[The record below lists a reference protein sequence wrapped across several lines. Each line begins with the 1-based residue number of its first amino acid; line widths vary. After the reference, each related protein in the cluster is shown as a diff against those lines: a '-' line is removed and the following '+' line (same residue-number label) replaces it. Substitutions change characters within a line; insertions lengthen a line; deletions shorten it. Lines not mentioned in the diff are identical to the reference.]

1 MLKVM
6 ELLKI
11 ESFFQA
17 RVVKRLNRFAV
28 LVKKGEKLL
37 KAHNTNSGRL
47 KEFLTEGKTVL
58 CLPKRGK
65 KTDCKL
71 FAVED
76 LNGLFAVTDTNL
88 QMVAFEKAFLKGLL
102 PWLSPSRWKLEKKNA
117 PLGENSL
124 IDYLFRERDTGKPL
138 YLEVKSAVLRSSDNF
153 GMYPD
158 CPTERGR
165 KHLRELIEN
174 LPHSGLL
181 FICALPSVGGFKP
194 YCKGDEEI
202 CKLLK
207 TAKERG
213 LPIRAISL
221 HFNPQKGAI
230 VLENP
235 DLRVEI

>member
-1 MLKVM
+1 M

-11 ESFFQA
+11 ESFFRAQ
-17 RVVKRLNRFAV
+17 VVKRLNRFAV

-58 CLPKRGK
+58 CLPKKGK

-76 LNGLFAVTDTNL
+76 LNGLFAVTDTSL

-102 PWLSPSRWKLEKKNA
+102 PWLLPSRWELIKRNA

-124 IDYLFRERDTGKPL
+124 IDYLFGEKDTEKPL
-138 YLEVKSAVLRSSDNF
+138 YLEVKSAVLRSRDNF

-174 LPHSGLL
+174 IPYSGLL
-181 FICALPSVGGFKP
+181 FICALPSVEGFKP
-194 YCKGDEEI
+194 YCKGDKEI
-202 CKLLK
+202 CKLLRVAEEK
-207 TAKERG
+207 G

-221 HFNPQKGAI
+221 HFDPQRGAI

>member
-1 MLKVM
+1 M
-6 ELLKI
+6 ELLRVN
-11 ESFFQA
+11 SFFQA
-17 RVVKRLNRFAV
+17 QVVKRLNRFAV
-28 LVKKGEKLL
+28 LVKKEGKLL

-58 CLPKRGK
+58 CLPKSGK
-65 KTDCKL
+65 KTDCQL

-76 LNGLFAVTDTNL
+76 LKGLFAVTDTNL

-102 PWLSPSRWKLEKKNA
+102 PWLSPSRWKLIRRNA
-117 PLGENSL
+117 PLGKNSL
-124 IDYLFRERDTGKPL
+124 IDYLFRERGTEKPL
-138 YLEVKSAVLRSSDNF
+138 YLEIKSAVLRSGDNF

-165 KHLRELIEN
+165 KHLRELLEN
-174 LPHSGLL
+174 SSISGLL
-181 FICALPSVGGFKP
+181 FVCALPSVEGFKP

-207 TAKERG
+207 EAKERG
-213 LPIRAISL
+213 LPVRAISL
-221 HFNPQKGAI
+221 HFNPQKRAV

>member
-6 ELLKI
+6 ELLKVD
-11 ESFFQA
+11 SFFHA

-47 KEFLTEGKTVL
+47 KEFLKEGKTIL

-102 PWLSPSRWKLEKKNA
+102 PWLSPSRW
-117 PLGENSL
+117 
-124 IDYLFRERDTGKPL
+124 
-138 YLEVKSAVLRSSDNF
+138 
-153 GMYPD
+153 
-158 CPTERGR
+158 
-165 KHLRELIEN
+165 EL
-174 LPHSGLL
+174 
-181 FICALPSVGGFKP
+181 
-194 YCKGDEEI
+194 
-202 CKLLK
+202 
-207 TAKERG
+207 
-213 LPIRAISL
+213 
-221 HFNPQKGAI
+221 
-230 VLENP
+230 
-235 DLRVEI
+235 